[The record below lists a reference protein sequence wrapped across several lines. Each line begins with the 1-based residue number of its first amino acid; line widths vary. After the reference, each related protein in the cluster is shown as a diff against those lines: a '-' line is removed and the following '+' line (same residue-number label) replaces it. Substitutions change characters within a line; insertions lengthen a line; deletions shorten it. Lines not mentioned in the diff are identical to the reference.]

1 MNEEHKN
8 WCTCAGHDAEDWTVR
23 NECYARHFIP
33 KTWALEYHSLPEH
46 EEGRTLYML
55 GSCTCCGGFMR
66 SGVALALNISGDR
79 FLADVYREM
88 TRFRPFDG
96 NDKEKGLYFS
106 CVGQRAE
113 WYQQQ
118 DDMTLIDCNKQF
130 LNLFHTEDQETVGKW
145 LARNH
150 FEESHIYPRRDRK
163 STLLQHILETAR
175 TDGAIAEAEEIL
187 YYTLSGGYEPP
198 RPKDNTYLTDYRFD
212 VIPRLMFGQE
222 GVFLDLYLE
231 GSFDSSN
238 DKRTII
244 GTFKTLRTDQ
254 EACRLMGG
262 LGGTLMF
269 YAREYVNREIHRY
282 TPTKQ
287 LKRQEGVS

>member
-1 MNEEHKN
+1 
-8 WCTCAGHDAEDWTVR
+8 
-23 NECYARHFIP
+23 
-33 KTWALEYHSLPEH
+33 
-46 EEGRTLYML
+46 
-55 GSCTCCGGFMR
+55 
-66 SGVALALNISGDR
+66 
-79 FLADVYREM
+79 
-88 TRFRPFDG
+88 
-96 NDKEKGLYFS
+96 
-106 CVGQRAE
+106 
-113 WYQQQ
+113 
-118 DDMTLIDCNKQF
+118 
-130 LNLFHTEDQETVGKW
+130 
-145 LARNH
+145 
-150 FEESHIYPRRDRK
+150 
-163 STLLQHILETAR
+163 
-175 TDGAIAEAEEIL
+175 
-187 YYTLSGGYEPP
+187 
-198 RPKDNTYLTDYRFD
+198 
-212 VIPRLMFGQE
+212 MFGQE